1 MVAACARHVDFLNLP
16 AVTPSESQMPSLL
29 QRTVAIP
36 VRALAWLGG
45 QGSRAIAALVFIGV
59 AVPPAGELLKP
70 FVTEAIFLLLCISF
84 MRVDVGALRAHL
96 RRPGIVVA
104 ATAWTMLG
112 VPLMSGASCLATG
125 LDTHSP
131 DLFLALMLQ
140 AVASPM
146 MAAPA
151 LAAVMGLDSTLA
163 LITLVTS
170 TALVPFTAPLFA
182 YVFFGAA
189 LTLSPLGLGLK
200 LVAIL
205 AGSLLVASAIRWSVG
220 TAALARRKAAI
231 DGFNILVLFVFVAA
245 VMGNVV
251 GGFWA
256 DPVKTIELT
265 LLAFAVFFA
274 LVGVT
279 ALMFRRAGRER
290 ALALGLMVSQR
301 NMGLMVAATDGVL
314 PGTTWL
320 YFALSQFPIYLSPQ
334 LLKPLVRSF
343 NASTSLPERSGD
355 GGEPPGDGKR
365 MSLGG

>member
-1 MVAACARHVDFLNLP
+1 
-16 AVTPSESQMPSLL
+16 MPSPL
-29 QRTVAIP
+29 QSIAAFP
-36 VRALAWLGG
+36 VRALTWLGG
-45 QGSRAIAALVFIGV
+45 QGTRAIAALVFIGI
-59 AVPPAGELLKP
+59 AVPPVGELLKP

-84 MRVDVGALRAHL
+84 MRVDLGALRDHL

-112 VPLMSGASCLATG
+112 VPLISGASCLAAG

-189 LTLSPLGLGLK
+189 LTLSPLALGLK

-205 AGSLLVASAIRWSVG
+205 TGSLLVAAAIRWSVG
-220 TAALARRKAAI
+220 A
-231 DGFNILVLFVFVAA
+231 
-245 VMGNVV
+245 
-251 GGFWA
+251 
-256 DPVKTIELT
+256 
-265 LLAFAVFFA
+265 
-274 LVGVT
+274 
-279 ALMFRRAGRER
+279 
-290 ALALGLMVSQR
+290 
-301 NMGLMVAATDGVL
+301 AATDGVL

-320 YFALSQFPIYLSPQ
+320 YFAMSQFPIYLSPQ

-343 NASTSLPERSGD
+343 GTSGSVPGRSDD
-355 GGEPPGDGKR
+355 GGEQPRGEKSAP
-365 MSLGG
+365 LGG